1 MNNRILL
8 GCVCAFAGLSVSAT
22 TWHWSPTV
30 KDGSNNYQ
38 WNNAANWLSAD
49 DGTTRG
55 YPHYGDTALI
65 GEKSTAQSYNVC
77 NNDVNC
83 ALQEVRFTQGATMN
97 QGNVV
102 LLAGGKGLQYLA
114 TAGYTGNWMG
124 AYLVGVGEVPFNV
137 TNNVDFAL
145 QMRFLKKT
153 NAQNPVANPILV
165 KEGRGR
171 FICFNQGQSQ
181 EYDIPLA
188 LIRQGVLNFTN
199 YRQLIGCSFAFDGND
214 GSQRLELCYTS
225 GYKNDINLQ
234 SGALFE
240 TNGVA
245 NTTHGVMCD
254 YDKQIVFT
262 GTPPMNP
269 MVFSGTW
276 YRGAG
281 FKWNP
286 GADSYVFVCSNAV
299 SATTGRVDVAKGVVK
314 LVTGA
319 SFTALGSLSV
329 SAGAEFRVESASGSG
344 FSAKTL
350 TLGGDTA
357 KVYAEEGVTLAFA
370 SGTLGGAP
378 LKQGTY
384 TADGA
389 DGTRTAAWLTGGGAV
404 TVQTGPSDTA
414 AWVGGGAGDTSLYT
428 AANWAEGLPDFV
440 RGELFATFATSGT
453 SALLPVTNVPPLFA
467 GFALQNG
474 FTFEAAAGALPAK
487 LGASGMTLA
496 DAASATVYT
505 MGWPLEL
512 LAGQTWSVGA
522 KNTLNLTAPLSGTG
536 ALTIGNGGTVNL
548 GTTTD
553 YAAALTLAGGAAKGT
568 YNITGL
574 NALGAGATPVA
585 YASDRVTFT
594 FTACTNE
601 RPLAGAYLLADDG
614 ITYTYPAGT
623 TAEFRGKVSANGNMT
638 LSAGAG
644 ATAVYRGG
652 LELAGGGG
660 CSLYLNGTGRI
671 EIRENPINM
680 TGGGNIFIYSGNNPT
695 LDLYVSGCRISN
707 TFWTEWRGGTVNA
720 YVNNAWLSNT
730 RLVLASPATVDL
742 HGTTQ
747 TLLALAGSGTVKS
760 DAPAQWRL
768 SLTGNFNNDWSGNG
782 RTNAT
787 VFAGNVSLYKTGE
800 YPFAVD
806 VTSTSTGT
814 VQVAGGNLMFCAN
827 GAWPNCTNVTVS
839 GGSLTLKNANAFG
852 DLSRGEREKPKALWN
867 VSSGSTVNLNYT
879 GRIHCTAIWVDGATT
894 DGGTYGA
901 VGSGADHEYA
911 FFTGSGLLYVARKGT
926 AIFVR

>member
-1 MNNRILL
+1 MKKRVLFA
-8 GCVCAFAGLSVSAT
+8 CACLFAGSSGYAT
-22 TWHWSPTV
+22 TWHWKPTL
-30 KDGSNNYQ
+30 KDAGGKYQ
-38 WNNAANWLSAD
+38 WNSVSNWVDDAD
-49 DGTTRG
+49 GVTRG
-55 YPHYGDTALI
+55 YPHNGDTAIL
-65 GEKSTAQSYNVC
+65 GEKSTDMSYNVC
-77 NNDVNC
+77 NSDVNGS
-83 ALQEVRFTQGATMN
+83 LQEVRFAKGVCMN

-102 LLAGGKGLQYLA
+102 LLAGGKGIQYLD
-114 TAGYTGNWMG
+114 TAGFTGNWMG

-145 QMRFLKKT
+145 QMRFVKKT

-171 FICFNQGQSQ
+171 FICFNQGTSM

-188 LIRQGVLNFTN
+188 LIRQGILNFAN
-199 YRQLIGCSFAFDGND
+199 YRTLIGCSFAFDGNE
-214 GSQRLELCYTS
+214 GSQRLELCYGA

-234 SGALFE
+234 NGALFE

-245 NTTHGVMCD
+245 NTTHGVTSD

-286 GADSYVFVCSNAV
+286 GSASFVFVCSNAV

-319 SFTALGSLSV
+319 SFTALESLSV
-329 SAGAEFRVESASGSG
+329 SAGAEFRVEADSGSG
-344 FSAKTL
+344 FFAKTL
-350 TLGGDTA
+350 ALGDGTA
-357 KVYAEEGVTLAFA
+357 KVYAAEGVTLTFT
-370 SGTLGGAP
+370 SGTLSGAP

-389 DGTRTAAWLTGGGAV
+389 NGTRTAAWLTGGGSV

-414 AWVGGGAGDTSLYT
+414 AWVGGGAGDTSVYT

-440 RGELFATFATSGT
+440 RGELFATFAASGT
-453 SALLPVTNVPPLFA
+453 SALLPVTNVPPVFA
-467 GFALQNG
+467 GLALQNG
-474 FTFEAAAGALPAK
+474 FTFEAASGALPAK
-487 LGASGMTLA
+487 LGASGVAIA
-496 DAASATVYT
+496 DAASATAYT

-512 LAGQTWSVGA
+512 AAGQTWSVGA
-522 KNTLNLTAPLSGTG
+522 KNTLNLNAPLSGAG
-536 ALTIGNGGTVNL
+536 ALTIANGGTVNL

-568 YNITGL
+568 YNITGR

-585 YASDRVTFT
+585 YASDRVNFT
-594 FTACTNE
+594 FAACTNE
-601 RPLAGAYLLADDG
+601 RPLAGTYQLADDG
-614 ITYTYPAGT
+614 ITYTFPAGT
-623 TAEFRGKVSANGNMT
+623 TAEFRGKVSADGNMT
-638 LSAGAG
+638 LSAGAS
-644 ATAVYRGG
+644 ATAVCRGG
-652 LELAGGGG
+652 LQLAGGGG
-660 CSLYLNGTGRI
+660 CNLYLAGTGRI
-671 EIRENPINM
+671 EIRENPINL
-680 TGGGNIFIYSGNNPT
+680 TGGGNIIINSGNNPV
-695 LDLYVSGCRISN
+695 LDLHVSWCRISN

-720 YVNNAWLSNT
+720 YVNNAWQSAT
-730 RLVLASPATVDL
+730 RLVLAAPATVDL
-742 HGTTQ
+742 HGTAQ
-747 TLLALAGSGTVKS
+747 TLLAFAGSGTVKS
-760 DAPAQWRL
+760 DEPAQWRL
-768 SLTGNFNNDWSGNG
+768 SLTSNFNVDYGGNG
-782 RTNAT
+782 RTNTT
-787 VFAGNVSLYKTGE
+787 VFAGNVSLFKTGE

-806 VTSTSTGT
+806 VASTSTGA
-814 VQVAGGNLMFCAN
+814 VQVAGGDLMFCAN
-827 GAWPNCTNVTVS
+827 GSWPNCTNVTVS

-867 VSSGSTVNLNYT
+867 LSSGTTVNLDYT
-879 GRIHCTAIWVDGATT
+879 GRIKCTAVLVDGATT
-894 DGGTYGA
+894 DGGTHGA

-911 FFTGSGLLYVARKGT
+911 FFAGTGLLYVTRKGT